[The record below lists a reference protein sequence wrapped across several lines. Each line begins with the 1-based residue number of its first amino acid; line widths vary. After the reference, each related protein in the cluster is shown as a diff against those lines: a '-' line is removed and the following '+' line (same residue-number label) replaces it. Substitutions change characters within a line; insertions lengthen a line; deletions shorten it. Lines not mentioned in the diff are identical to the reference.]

1 MPPRHNKTP
10 PSRRDSPASQREKDA
25 ETFGSSPSHAKR
37 LLATALEDCEFRFIM
52 NLPESELKSPERLFF
67 QIEQVRGT
75 VVGLRHC
82 AFGTGTVFERRSR
95 ERFTRPFLP
104 YHPFQAHWYY
114 EDFLADAPNS
124 GLPHISSLKQFG
136 QKLFA
141 HSDVLDPDL
150 FDDCFANF
158 MAYKGQIPTYG
169 CILVNPNMTHMLLV
183 RNWKGTSWGFPKGKL
198 NEGVDGGHLRRA
210 RGMPPPPTKKIC
222 LRAVH
227 LCAQSG
233 VVSAHLLLFT
243 APPRSPLSRWRRR
256 SATALRSLRT
266 RAARWFSKAGS
277 AAKCSSWATPPRT
290 SRTSL
295 SPGRKY
301 QRYGPSQ
308 PASQPLFPLGQL
320 FLPAFFF
327 FPQPRRQLV

>member
-198 NEGVDGGHLRRA
+198 NEGEDGATCAA
-210 RGMPPPPTKKIC
+210 REVCPPPNKKNLSASRALVCPTRC
-222 LRAVH
+222 R
-227 LCAQSG
+227 Q
-233 VVSAHLLLFT
+233 
-243 APPRSPLSRWRRR
+243 RSPSSFYRTTTL
-256 SATALRSLRT
+256 ALVKVEEEIGYRPSVVEDESCTVVLEGGQRCKMFIVGN
-266 RAARWFSKAGS
+266 APEDFPYEHVARKEISKV
-277 AAKCSSWATPPRT
+277 W
-290 SRTSL
+290 
-295 SPGRKY
+295 
-301 QRYGPSQ
+301 PS
-308 PASQPLFPLGQL
+308 
-320 FLPAFFF
+320 
-327 FPQPRRQLV
+327 